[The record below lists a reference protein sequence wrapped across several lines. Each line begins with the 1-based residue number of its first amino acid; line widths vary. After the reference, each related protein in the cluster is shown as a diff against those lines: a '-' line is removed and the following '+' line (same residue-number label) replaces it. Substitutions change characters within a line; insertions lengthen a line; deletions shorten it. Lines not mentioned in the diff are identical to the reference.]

1 MIRNR
6 LFICCVVCVVL
17 SACGGNGSSNDN
29 RPPPVD
35 LTPDPIGTEP
45 TPLFTTD
52 NIKVFGDNVLEI
64 GKAHGFAVTPQANRQ
79 IEDVQWQQVA
89 GPTIEFLAGNSQTI
103 GFDLVES
110 GNYVLEVD
118 VRLADSA
125 QPVSLRIEFEAINAT
140 PAATVRL
147 DHTVTE
153 LGKVSLHVAGVE
165 GKQIQSIDWEQLNG
179 PVARNVRFDDNS
191 QFIFFDAPSV
201 TQDSVIKY
209 QATIEYIDGSLGT
222 DTSLITVKNVEFN
235 QTGLFF
241 GNNDI
246 ITEDMHAYSQ
256 NSQYKDALERCI
268 YNNQI
273 PNPPT
278 CTFSDL
284 PLIGMETNSP
294 SIEDILDRTL
304 VSHQWMGDRFK
315 DFLTDSATGQD
326 MLALLRG
333 VTAIVISYDIRPS
346 FFWFATGAIYLDARN
361 FWQSPL
367 ERDTLNDI
375 PDFRTDFGSDLQ
387 FDMFWRY
394 TKNDEYYPDRSIS
407 KNERISRTFENLEAS
422 ISWLMYHELAH
433 ANDYFPPSSWSNI
446 SLNTTPLA
454 FGRNNSQVSNSL
466 DAVYPLRSDIMHSL
480 AQVRF
485 ANETPTALERNYRGT
500 DIEGF
505 FVPDVS
511 PSFYSY
517 FTIREDIA
525 TLFERYMMLYRLDA
539 EADIAIIDGRTPGP
553 DDEPLVV
560 WGQRNRIS
568 DLSLENRTVYA
579 VERLY
584 PEVGNVRAILRSL
597 KEPILMTPNKGWFEN
612 ILLSNPTQDNFVE
625 RMERVTLTAEE
636 KKRLEIQDNKYP
648 HAHKHERSLNR

>member
-1 MIRNR
+1 MSKNR
-6 LFICCVVCVVL
+6 VLVFCAVCI
-17 SACGGNGSSNDN
+17 SIAACGGGDSSNN
-29 RPPPVD
+29 TRPPPVD
-35 LTPDPIGTEP
+35 LTPDPVGVELVPII
-45 TPLFTTD
+45 TTD
-52 NIKVFGDNVLEI
+52 DIKVFGDLLVEV
-64 GKAHGFAVTPQANRQ
+64 GKAHGFAITPQQNRQ
-79 IEDVQWQQVA
+79 INSVQWQQIS
-89 GPTIEFLAGNSQTI
+89 GPTLDFLASNSQTI
-103 GFDLVES
+103 GFDVTELGS
-110 GNYVLEVD
+110 YVLEVA
-118 VRLADSA
+118 VQLHNTS
-125 QPVSLRIEFEAINAT
+125 QPVTQRIEFEARSAISRAT
-140 PAATVRL
+140 IRL

-153 LGKVSLHVAGVE
+153 LGKVSLHVTGVE
-165 GKQIQSIDWEQLNG
+165 DKEIQSIAWQQLNG
-179 PVARNVRFDDNS
+179 PSARNVRFDDDN

-209 QATIEYIDGSLGT
+209 QATIQYSDGSLGT
-222 DTSLITVKNVEFN
+222 DTSLVTVKNVEFN

-246 ITEDMHAYSQ
+246 ITEDMHAYLKESP
-256 NSQYKDALERCI
+256 YRDALERCI

-278 CTFSDL
+278 CTFNDL
-284 PLIGMETNSP
+284 PLLGMQTNSP
-294 SIEDILDRTL
+294 TVDDVLNRTL

-315 DFLTDSATGQD
+315 DFLTHSETGQD
-326 MLALLRG
+326 MLPLLRG
-333 VTAIVISYDIRPS
+333 VTAVVISYDIRPS

-361 FWQSPL
+361 FWQSPI

-394 TKNDEYYPDRSIS
+394 TKNDEYYPARNIS
-407 KNERISRTFENLEAS
+407 KDERVSRSFENLEAS

-446 SLNTTPLA
+446 SPSTTPLSY
-454 FGRNNSQVSNSL
+454 GRNNAQISNSL

-485 ANETPTALERNYRGT
+485 ANATPTALERNYRGT
-500 DIEGF
+500 DVESF
-505 FVPDVS
+505 FAPDIS

-525 TLFERYMMLYRLDA
+525 TLFERYMMLYRLGA
-539 EADIAIIDGRTPGP
+539 EADIAIIDGRTSGP

-568 DLSLENRTVYA
+568 DETLEDRAVYA

-584 PEVGNVRAILRSL
+584 PEIGNVRAILRSL
-597 KEPILMTPNKGWFEN
+597 NEPLLMTPNKGWFEN
-612 ILLSNPTQDNFVE
+612 IALNNPQPDNYVE
-625 RMERVTLTAEE
+625 RLDRPRLSIEE
-636 KKRLEIQDNKYP
+636 KKRLEIKDQLYP
-648 HAHKHERSLNR
+648 HEHKHWYLLD